1 MNQDRKGDGVEFGP
15 FRLHP
20 EQRLLTHHGIPVP
33 LGDRAF
39 DILRVLVEHA
49 PNVVSGRTLL
59 DEVWAG
65 VFVQD
70 VNIRLQIATLRKAL
84 GEGKDGAR
92 YISTVANRG
101 YCFVAPLS
109 RSPSGAI
116 AAASPDGTTDAGD
129 EADSATA
136 PSPET
141 NLPVPLADIIG
152 RDREIAEMQER
163 VMRSRLVTLVGPGGV
178 GKTRLAVDLGWRLL
192 NAFPAGVWLIDLA
205 PVSDP
210 GMVASAA
217 AAALRV
223 SVEKADATVDTIV
236 ASVGKAPRLL
246 IFDNCEHLIAA
257 AAALVRTLLERAPG
271 LSVLATSRQ
280 DLHLAAEQVYGLDPL
295 KVPPAGAVEMSKFG
309 AAELFIARARAAD
322 RLFELNEGNSAAV
335 GEICRHLDGLP
346 LALEM
351 AAPRLRM
358 LGIDGL
364 RRGLDDR
371 LRMLKGAPNGDAR
384 HASLRAVLELS
395 HSLLAPLEQRV
406 FRRLAVFPGSFSLEA
421 AIEVGGEKG
430 DESWDVVDALG
441 RLIDRSMVTLEQRE
455 PPRYRLLETLR
466 LYAAEQLQT
475 SGEAEGVAERH
486 ARHFQSVFNEAELCW
501 EETPDPDWLARYQP
515 ELDNLRAALEW
526 AHAEP
531 LRRGLA
537 IALAASG
544 ALLLTDMSMTA
555 EARKC
560 VDRAIP
566 LIDDATP
573 IASSARLLMRA
584 AVLYARTLDPEG
596 LAFAE
601 RTAALYRELG
611 DRPNLAVA
619 LGHIGYYGA
628 TQSRHKEV
636 RPLLLEAQQLIG
648 DDSSKKSRCM
658 LVNLLGIISIY
669 IGDATEARLQFM
681 EALDLARALKSA
693 REPTFLANLGVTEYL
708 LGDLDRAI
716 ELTRDALSHGRTW
729 PGRVWQGNALCNL
742 GAYLIARGRPLEAR
756 PPLAEALSAL
766 TERGNFPALSCLQP
780 WAVLGAVEGR
790 LLEAA
795 QLVGFIDA
803 ERARLGQAP
812 APSEQPLRDRLM
824 GLLEAGLQPAELETC
839 RAEGARWSEAEA
851 IEFATAHLLP
861 AFAPSAL
868 RLGEP
873 ADAKPSRRSSESEGG
888 SSESEG
894 GLT

>member
-1 MNQDRKGDGVEFGP
+1 MNQNRQDVGVEFGP
-15 FRLHP
+15 FRLYP
-20 EQRLLTHHGIPVP
+20 AQRLLTHHGSPVP

-39 DILRVLVEHA
+39 DVLRILVEHA
-49 PNVVSGRTLL
+49 PSVVSGRTLL
-59 DEVWAG
+59 EEVWAD

-70 VNIRLQIATLRKAL
+70 GNIRLQIATLRKAL

-109 RSPSGAI
+109 RSPSMAVA
-116 AAASPDGTTDAGD
+116 AAASPDRAVDAGK
-129 EADSATA
+129 EADAATPA
-136 PSPET
+136 SPET
-141 NLPVPLADIIG
+141 NLPVPLTNIIG

-236 ASVGKAPRLL
+236 TTVGKAPRLL
-246 IFDNCEHLIAA
+246 IFDNCEHLIDA
-257 AAALVRTLLERAPG
+257 AAALIHTLLERAPG

-295 KVPPAGAVEMSKFG
+295 QVPPAGAVEMSEFG
-309 AAELFIARARAAD
+309 AAELFVARARAAD

-371 LRMLKGAPNGDAR
+371 LRMLKGAPDGGAR
-384 HASLRAVLELS
+384 HASLRTVLEWS

-406 FRRLAVFPGSFSLEA
+406 FRRLAAFPGSFSLEA
-421 AIEVGGEKG
+421 AIVLGGEDG

-441 RLIDRSMVTLEQRE
+441 RLIDRSMVTLEQRD

-466 LYAAEQLQT
+466 LYGAEQLLA
-475 SGEAEGVAERH
+475 SGEAEVAAERH
-486 ARHFQSVFNEAELCW
+486 ARHFQAVFDEAELCW
-501 EETPDPDWLARYQP
+501 EQTPEPDWIARYQP
-515 ELDNLRAALEW
+515 ELDNLRSALEW
-526 AHAEP
+526 ALADP
-531 LRRGLA
+531 SRLGLA
-537 IALAASG
+537 MALAASG
-544 ALLLTDMSMTA
+544 ALLLTDMSLIA
-555 EARKC
+555 EARKY

-573 IASSARLLMRA
+573 ATSTARLLMRA
-584 AVLYARTLDPEG
+584 AILYARTLDPEG

-601 RTAALYRELG
+601 RAATLYRELG

-619 LGHIGYYGA
+619 LGEIGYYGA
-628 TQSRHKEV
+628 TQSRHAEIG
-636 RPLLLEAQQLIG
+636 PLLLEAQQLIG
-648 DDSSKKSRCM
+648 GDNFKKSRGR
-658 LVNLLGIISIY
+658 LVNLLGIVSIY
-669 IGDATEARLQFM
+669 MGDAAEARRHFM
-681 EALDLARALKSA
+681 QALDLARALKSG
-693 REPTFLANLGVTEYL
+693 REPTILANLGVAEYL

-716 ELTRDALSHGRTW
+716 GLTREALSHGRTW
-729 PGRVWQGNALCNL
+729 SGHAWQGNTLCNL
-742 GAYLIARGRPLEAR
+742 GAYLIARGRPSEAR
-756 PPLAEALSAL
+756 PPLEEALSAL
-766 TERGNFPALSCLQP
+766 TERGDFPALSCLQP

-790 LLEAA
+790 LVEAA

-803 ERARLGQAP
+803 ERARLGRMQP
-812 APSEQPLRDRLM
+812 PSEQPLRDRLM
-824 GLLEAGLQPAELETC
+824 GLLEAGLQPAELEAC
-839 RAEGARWSEAEA
+839 RAEGARWSEAAA
-851 IEFATAHLLP
+851 IEFTVA
-861 AFAPSAL
+861 
-868 RLGEP
+868 RLFPEP
-873 ADAKPSRRSSESEGG
+873 DARS
-888 SSESEG
+888 
-894 GLT
+894 